1 MMAEGD
7 RGRQRDVWDKLGVVS
22 GFVAAVFV
30 PLALGLA
37 GHWYA
42 AAISLRETQIKE
54 RESDLKE
61 QEFARQWVQISL
73 DILRDEGTVG
83 PEGLRRWAVKVINYY
98 THPDINMDEDLSEA
112 LATGRSSLPASGAG
126 DRVQRVEAMQTAA
139 LQALL
144 ERDIDGAIEQMGA
157 AHREWHDFRTVWET
171 LRLLRE
177 RRDELTPDAD
187 AAWSTLYRDLVR
199 EMDMR
204 GVPETV
210 RERLRSGG

>member
-1 MMAEGD
+1 MQNGD
-7 RGRQRDVWDKLGVVS
+7 GGSRRDIWDKFSILS
-22 GFVAAVFV
+22 GFLAAVFV

-42 AAISLRETQIKE
+42 EAVSLRETQARE
-54 RESDLKE
+54 RETALKE

-73 DILRDEGTVG
+73 EILRMEGNDDQ
-83 PEGLRRWAVKVINYY
+83 EALRRWAVRVVNHY
-98 THPDINMDEDLSEA
+98 TEPAINMEEPLREA
-112 LATGRSSLPASGAG
+112 LATGRANLPTG

-144 ERDIDGAIEQMGA
+144 DRDIDGAIAHMEA

-171 LRLLRE
+171 LRLLRD
-177 RRDELTPDAD
+177 RRQTLSPGDD
-187 AAWSTLYRDLVR
+187 AAWAALYREVLGR
-199 EMDMR
+199 MDMR
-204 GVPETV
+204 GVADSV